1 MAIQYTSRTYESI
14 LSDINSDNELV
25 DKPNWFK
32 RMIADLG
39 DKISLWNNALSNNL
53 LLSTAYTRRNVLELC
68 KLIDYELTP
77 HTTSSGTILF
87 YFPDTV
93 GFPFTIA
100 ITDLVALTAGTTS
113 VSSKRFEAR
122 AAVNVTAVTE
132 VFAPAAVNTGADT
145 ITVVRDFTTGE
156 KVRFTT
162 VTTLPAP
169 LQLATDYWIIR
180 VDATTIKVA
189 ESLAYAYAGA
199 AINLT
204 TQGVGNHTVHLFS
217 VGATCYQQ
225 QTKETA
231 IIGESD
237 GTTEWQE
244 FDLPDIDIL
253 EDALAITINSVSWTK
268 VDTFV
273 DSGVTDKHFRLF
285 YNNDNSA
292 RIQFGNG
299 TYGEIPGA
307 FEIEADYAVGGGS
320 DSNITVVNNINI
332 YGGSDSNVNGVSN
345 PSSLTGGDD
354 AQDLEEAK
362 ILGPLLLKTRERFVT
377 GDDGAALAIA
387 YGGISQVKV
396 RDNQFGLGSAQVLCI
411 ANGGG
416 NLGAATKTALQ
427 NYLID
432 RTILE
437 SIDVRVQDVTIT
449 STNVTSA
456 AKMVSGYSWTDVQ
469 PWFRLGW
476 KLFLSEA
483 GKEIYDDYNAN
494 GVVSAR
500 TLINTIFSES
510 YTSSDDTQIIQFLS
524 NFIIGGNILYRLIGE
539 SIQESDA
546 FTFLGFTTGVDYFT
560 VTVPAF
566 PVVLAED
573 EITTPGTLTLTEIP

>member
-14 LSDINSDNELV
+14 LADINADPELK
-25 DKPNWFK
+25 DKPNWWK

-39 DKISLWNNALSNNL
+39 DKISLCNNALANNL
-53 LLSTAYTRRNVLELC
+53 LLRPAYTRRNVLELC
-68 KLIDYELTP
+68 KLIDYDLTP
-77 HTTSSGTILF
+77 HTTASGTILF
-87 YFPDTV
+87 YFPGTV

-100 ITDLVALTAGTTS
+100 LADLVALTAGTTL

-169 LQLATDYWIIR
+169 LQLATDYYIIR
-180 VDATTIKVA
+180 VNATTIQVA
-189 ESLAYAYAGA
+189 ATLADAYAGIE
-199 AINLT
+199 INLT
-204 TQGVGNHTVHLFS
+204 TQGVGNHTVHLYS
-217 VGATCYQQ
+217 VGVTCYQQ
-225 QTKETA
+225 QTKDTV

-244 FDLPDIDIL
+244 FDLSDIDIL
-253 EDALAITINSVSWTK
+253 EDTLAITINSVAWTK

-320 DSNITVVNNINI
+320 DSNVTVANRITI
-332 YGGSDSNVNGVSN
+332 YGGTDSNVNAVSN
-345 PSSLTGGDD
+345 PSTLTGGDD
-354 AQDLEEAK
+354 PQDLEEAK

-416 NLGAATKTALQ
+416 NLGAAAKAALQ
-427 NYLID
+427 AYLID
-432 RTILE
+432 RTVLE
-437 SIDVRVQDVTIT
+437 SIEVRVEDVTIT
-449 STNVTSA
+449 STNATSA
-456 AKMVSGYSWTDVQ
+456 AKLLSGYTWAGGVQ
-469 PWFRLGW
+469 DHFRLAW

-483 GKEIYDDYNAN
+483 GKEIYDDYISN
-494 GVVSAR
+494 GVDSAR
-500 TLINTIFSES
+500 ALINTIFSEA
-510 YTSSDDTQIIQFLS
+510 YTSSDNAQIIQFLS
-524 NFIIGGNILYRLIGE
+524 NFLNFYRVIGE
-539 SIQESDA
+539 TIQESDA
-546 FTFLGFTTGVDYFT
+546 LAFIAANCFGVDYMT
-560 VTVPAF
+560 TTLAF
-566 PVVLAED
+566 PIVLAAD
-573 EITTPGTLTLTEIP
+573 EITTPGVLTLTEI